1 MNSGFRNL
9 LVKKDATRFK
19 AYFLAIAVQM
29 LILPALQFFGLA
41 KFTIP
46 AFYPA
51 GAMLGGFLF
60 GLAMNWGGG
69 CAGGVWYK
77 LGGGSIGAFVAI
89 IGLIFGYVATENGVL
104 QSFRALI
111 QSIGNNGNV
120 ASMTLAGLLHLPL
133 WWISAPLASV
143 LLFLLLKNSPATP
156 EKGWNWRK
164 TGLWAGAIGLIAWV
178 ASALA
183 GRFFGMAVLPG
194 SKDVIDLMT
203 IGKRSALSWDF
214 FFVLGIPIGGFIST
228 QRHGK
233 FAWSNISGAA
243 IWKLAGGGFILGAS
257 ASLAG
262 GCTVGHGLTGIPL
275 LSIGSIAF
283 TIFAILGAWSGVYI
297 QRVFE
302 RNVQK

>member
-9 LVKKDATRFK
+9 LVRRDTTRFK
-19 AYFLAIAVQM
+19 AYLLAIAVQM
-29 LILPALQFFGLA
+29 LMLPILQFLGIV
-41 KFTIP
+41 KFTVP
-46 AFYPA
+46 AFYPL
-51 GAMLGGFLF
+51 GATLGGFLF

-89 IGLIFGYVATENGVL
+89 IGLILGYATTESG
-104 QSFRALI
+104 ALKPLRMFM
-111 QSIGNNGNV
+111 QSIGSDGGV
-120 ASMTLAGLLHLPL
+120 ETMTIASLFNLPL
-133 WWISAPLASV
+133 WWMSVPFAVV
-143 LLFLLLKNSPATP
+143 LLFFLLKNSPTNP

-164 TGLWAGAIGLIAWV
+164 TGLWVGAIGAIAWV
-178 ASALA
+178 ASSLS

-203 IGKRSALSWDF
+203 IGNRSALSWDF
-214 FFVLGIPIGGFIST
+214 FFVLGIPIGGFLST
-228 QRHGK
+228 TRHGA
-233 FAWSNISGAA
+233 FSWSNISGAS

-262 GCTVGHGLTGIPL
+262 GCTVGHGLAGIPI

-283 TIFAILGAWSGVYI
+283 TLFAILGVWAGVALK
-297 QRVFE
+297 R
-302 RNVQK
+302 KT